1 MFLPPRTEPR
11 MRAEAKHDFSAR
23 CLPPESV
30 WRRGDR
36 LEPEAP
42 VQPAM
47 TELGAPDL
55 HRLSTVFRREARWVF
70 ALLRRFGLER
80 GDAEDVTQEVFL
92 VFRARIEDVVPGE
105 ERRFLF
111 RTAAYL
117 AANARRAARR
127 REVVLPH
134 AAHELS
140 TPHNAERELAERDE
154 LELLQKILDALSEDL
169 RMTFVLY
176 EIEEMTLPEIA
187 DVLAI
192 PLGTVKS
199 RLLRARRAFE
209 REARRHGIKQDSA
222 GGAAKGT

>member
-1 MFLPPRTEPR
+1 

-23 CLPPESV
+23 CLPQEYV
-30 WRRGDR
+30 WRRRDR
-36 LEPEAP
+36 PEPDASS
-42 VQPAM
+42 VQPGM
-47 TELGAPDL
+47 SELGTADL
-55 HRLSTVFRREARWVF
+55 HRLSSVFRREVRWVF

-92 VFRARIEDVVPGE
+92 VFRARIGGVTPGE

-127 REVVLPH
+127 REVALPD
-134 AAHELS
+134 AAPEPS

-154 LELLQKILDALSEDL
+154 LELLQKILDAMPADL

-222 GGAAKGT
+222 GGAARST

>member
-1 MFLPPRTEPR
+1 M
-11 MRAEAKHDFSAR
+11 A
-23 CLPPESV
+23 
-30 WRRGDR
+30 
-36 LEPEAP
+36 
-42 VQPAM
+42 
-47 TELGAPDL
+47 ELGAADL

-92 VFRARIEDVVPGE
+92 VFRARLSDVVPGE

-134 AAHELS
+134 AAHEPS

-154 LELLQKILDALSEDL
+154 LELLQRILDAMPEDL

-209 REARRHGIKQDSA
+209 REARRHGIKQSSG
-222 GGAAKGT
+222 GGAGRST